1 MRIGITIISLLLMFL
16 SLGLQGQSKVRVSV
30 SGIVVDSVSLIA
42 LPNVHIK
49 AKRSG
54 VGVTASPSGQFTIAA
69 PLYDTLVFTSIG
81 YKLLEYPVLM
91 NEEDILIR
99 LQEFIVMLP
108 EVTTIGTRLSEK
120 KYGERRPVI
129 MPAPTI
135 AEGIFSPFTFFSKT
149 EKEKRKLVKV
159 QEENAKI
166 RTYVE
171 VVNDP
176 DLKKDIM
183 NEFSITEAEFYELL
197 VKFNVEK
204 RYVHYLVSEEQIRG
218 ILSFYI
224 KKELSAKV
232 HE

>member
-1 MRIGITIISLLLMFL
+1 MGIRTTIISFLLMFM
-16 SLGLQGQSKVRVSV
+16 SFGLQGQSKLHV

-42 LPNVHIK
+42 LPHVHIK

-54 VGVTASPSGQFTIAA
+54 VGATANSSGQFTIAA

-81 YKLLEYPVLM
+81 YKLFEYPVLIS
-91 NEEDILIR
+91 EEDILIR
-99 LQEFIVMLP
+99 LQEFTVMLP

-129 MPAPTI
+129 MPAPTL
-135 AEGIFSPFTFFSKT
+135 AEGVFSPFTYFSKT

-176 DLKKDIM
+176 DLKKDVM

-197 VKFNVEK
+197 AKFNVEN

-218 ILSFYI
+218 IFSLYI
-224 KKELSAKV
+224 KKAVSAKS

>member
-1 MRIGITIISLLLMFL
+1 MVIRFTITALSIMLL
-16 SLGLQGQSKVRVSV
+16 SLNLQGQGKMRV

-42 LPNVHIK
+42 LPNAHIK

-54 VGVTASPSGQFTIAA
+54 VGATANSAGQFNIAV

-81 YKLLEYPVLM
+81 YQSFEFPVLM
-91 NEEDILIR
+91 TEEDVLIR
-99 LQEFIVMLP
+99 LHEFVVMLP
-108 EVTTIGTRLSEK
+108 EVTTLGTRLSEQ
-120 KYGERRPVI
+120 KYAERRPVV
-129 MPAPTI
+129 MPAPTL
-135 AEGIFSPFTFFSKT
+135 AHGIFSPFTYFSKT
-149 EKEKRKLVKV
+149 EKEKRKLVAV

-176 DLKKDIM
+176 DLKKDMM
-183 NEFSITEAEFYELL
+183 NEFSLTEIEFYQLL
-197 VKFNVEK
+197 AKFNVES

-218 ILSFYI
+218 ILAAYI
-224 KKELSAKV
+224 KKELSAKA

>member
-1 MRIGITIISLLLMFL
+1 MGIRTAIISFLLIFL
-16 SLGLQGQSKVRVSV
+16 SFGLQGQRKLHV

-42 LPNVHIK
+42 LPYVHIK

-54 VGVTASPSGQFTIAA
+54 VGATANSSGQFTIAV
-69 PLYDTLVFTSIG
+69 PLYDTLVFTSVG
-81 YKLLEYPVLM
+81 YELFEYPVLM

-99 LQEFIVMLP
+99 LHEFAVMLP
-108 EVTTIGTRLSEK
+108 EVTTLGTRLTEK
-120 KYGERRPVI
+120 KYAERRPVV
-129 MPAPTI
+129 MPAPTL
-135 AEGIFSPFTFFSKT
+135 AEGIFSPFTYFSKT
-149 EKEKRKLVKV
+149 EKEKRKLVNV
-159 QEENAKI
+159 QQENAKI

-176 DLKKDIM
+176 DLKKDMM

-197 VKFNVEK
+197 AKFNVEN

-218 ILSFYI
+218 IFSLYI
-224 KKELSAKV
+224 KKAVSAKA